1 MNIKHTDGNKLK
13 LNLQHFA
20 VENNLIDVDALGE
33 AKSIDFANKMGDR
46 LNKLFEALGITN
58 KIPMSVGSALKQF
71 RFNVIDSDAPNG
83 DVAEGDIIPLTK
95 VEREL
100 VGITE
105 LEFRKFRKST
115 SAEAI
120 QAHGYDLA
128 INRTDAELIRYV
140 QKKFR
145 TDFFETIEGA
155 VNNPDRTND
164 EALSGKN
171 LQGALSR
178 GRANLSV
185 LLDDEVTPIAL
196 VNPNDV
202 AGHLADGFINSN
214 GAQFGL
220 NLLTPY
226 VGVQVIEFADVPQG
240 TVYMTTAEN
249 LNVAYANP
257 QGELGRAF
265 NFATDQTGFV
275 GVLHDIQSNRLTADT
290 VFASAISMFPEN
302 VDAVVSVAI
311 EAPAD
316 GGGETTPSEA

>member
-1 MNIKHTDGNKLK
+1 M
-13 LNLQHFA
+13 A
-20 VENNLIDVDALGE
+20 VENNLIDVQALGE

-46 LNKLFEALGITN
+46 LNKLFTALGITN
-58 KIPMSVGSALKQF
+58 KIPLNVGSALKQY
-71 RFNVIDSDAPNG
+71 RFNVIESEAPNG
-83 DVAEGDIIPLTK
+83 DVAEGEVIPLTK

-100 VGITE
+100 VNITE

-145 TDFFETIEGA
+145 TDFFATIEGA
-155 VNNPDRTND
+155 VNNPDRTNN
-164 EALSGKN
+164 EVLSGKN

-290 VFASAISMFPEN
+290 VFTSAISMFPEN

-311 EAPAD
+311 EDAAD
-316 GGGETTPSEA
+316 GGTTTTTTTAAV

>member
-1 MNIKHTDGNKLK
+1 MR
-13 LNLQHFA
+13 A
-20 VENNLIDVDALGE
+20 EPNLIDVEALGE
-33 AKSIDFANKMGDR
+33 AKSIDFANKMGER
-46 LNKLFEALGITN
+46 LNKLFTALGITN
-58 KIPMSVGSALKQF
+58 KIPMNVGSALKQY
-71 RFNVIDSDAPNG
+71 RFNVIESEAPNG

-100 VGITE
+100 VNITE
-105 LEFRKFRKST
+105 LQFRKFRKST
-115 SAEAI
+115 SAESI
-120 QAHGYDLA
+120 QSHGYDLA

-145 TDFFETIEGA
+145 TDFFNTIEDA
-155 VNNPDRTND
+155 VNNPDRTNT
-164 EALSGKN
+164 EVLTGKN

-196 VNPNDV
+196 ANPNDV

-214 GAQFGL
+214 GSQFGL

-240 TVYMTTAEN
+240 SVYMTTAEN

-257 QGELGRAF
+257 QGEMGRAF
-265 NFATDQTGFV
+265 NFASDQTGFV
-275 GVLHDIQSNRLTADT
+275 GVLHDIQANRLTADT

-302 VDAVVSVAI
+302 VDAVVSVSI
-311 EAPAD
+311 EEPAAD
-316 GGGETTPSEA
+316 GGETTPS

>member
-20 VENNLIDVDALGE
+20 AEPNLIDVEALGE
-33 AKSIDFANKMGDR
+33 AKSIDFANKMGER
-46 LNKLFEALGITN
+46 LNKLFTALGITN
-58 KIPMSVGSALKQF
+58 KIPMNVGSALKQY
-71 RFNVIDSDAPNG
+71 RFNVIESEAPNG

-100 VGITE
+100 VNITE
-105 LEFRKFRKST
+105 LQFRKFRKST

-120 QAHGYDLA
+120 QSHGYDLA

-145 TDFFETIEGA
+145 TDFFNTIEDA
-155 VNNPDRTND
+155 VNNPDRTNT
-164 EALSGKN
+164 EVLTGKN

-196 VNPNDV
+196 VNPNDI

-214 GAQFGL
+214 GSQFGL

-240 TVYMTTAEN
+240 SVYMTTAEN

-257 QGELGRAF
+257 QGEMGRAF
-265 NFATDQTGFV
+265 NFASDQTGFV
-275 GVLHDIQSNRLTADT
+275 GVLHDIQANRLTADT

-311 EAPAD
+311 EEPAAD
-316 GGGETTPSEA
+316 GGETTPS

>member
-1 MNIKHTDGNKLK
+1 MNIKHTNGNKLK

-20 VENNLIDVDALGE
+20 AEPNLIDVEALGE

-58 KIPMSVGSALKQF
+58 KIPMNVGSALKQY
-71 RFNVIDSDAPNG
+71 RFNVIDSEAPNG
-83 DVAEGDIIPLTK
+83 DVAEGEIIPLTK

-100 VGITE
+100 VNITE

-120 QAHGYDLA
+120 QSHGYDLA

-145 TDFFETIEGA
+145 TDFFKTIEDA
-155 VNNPDRTND
+155 VNSADRTNN
-164 EALSGKN
+164 EQLSGKN

-257 QGELGRAF
+257 QGEMGRAF

-275 GVLHDIQSNRLTADT
+275 GVLHDIQANRLTADT

-302 VDAVVSVAI
+302 VDAVVAVEI
-311 EAPAD
+311 TD
-316 GGGETTPSEA
+316 GGTDAGSTPSEA

>member
-1 MNIKHTDGNKLK
+1 M
-13 LNLQHFA
+13 A
-20 VENNLIDVDALGE
+20 VENNLIDVQALGE

-58 KIPMSVGSALKQF
+58 KTPLNVGSALKQY
-71 RFNVIDSDAPNG
+71 RFNVIDSEAPNG
-83 DVAEGDIIPLTK
+83 DVAEGEIIPLTK

-100 VGITE
+100 VNITE

-145 TDFFETIEGA
+145 TDFFETIESA

-275 GVLHDIQSNRLTADT
+275 GVLHDIQANRLTADT

-311 EAPAD
+311 EDAAD
-316 GGGETTPSEA
+316 GGTTTTTTTAAV

>member
-1 MNIKHTDGNKLK
+1 M
-13 LNLQHFA
+13 A
-20 VENNLIDVDALGE
+20 VENNLIDVQALGE

-46 LNKLFEALGITN
+46 LNKLFTALGITN
-58 KIPMSVGSALKQF
+58 KIPLNVGSALKQY
-71 RFNVIDSDAPNG
+71 RFNVIESEAPNG
-83 DVAEGDIIPLTK
+83 DVAEGEVIPLTK

-100 VGITE
+100 VNITE

-164 EALSGKN
+164 EELSGKN

-290 VFASAISMFPEN
+290 VFTSAISMFPEN

-316 GGGETTPSEA
+316 GDGTSETV

>member
-1 MNIKHTDGNKLK
+1 MK
-13 LNLQHFA
+13 
-20 VENNLIDVDALGE
+20 
-33 AKSIDFANKMGDR
+33 
-46 LNKLFEALGITN
+46 
-58 KIPMSVGSALKQF
+58 VGSALKQY
-71 RFNVIDSDAPNG
+71 RFNVIESEAPNG
-83 DVAEGDIIPLTK
+83 NVEEGEIIPLTK

-100 VGITE
+100 VNITE

-120 QAHGYDLA
+120 QSHGYDLA

-145 TDFFETIEGA
+145 TDFFNTIDDA
-155 VNNPDRTND
+155 VNNPDRTNT
-164 EALSGKN
+164 EALSAKN

-214 GAQFGL
+214 GSQFGL

-257 QGELGRAF
+257 QGEMSRAF
-265 NFATDQTGFV
+265 NFASDQTGFV
-275 GVLHDIQSNRLTADT
+275 GVIHDIQPQRLTADT
-290 VFASAISMFPEN
+290 VYASAISMFPEN
-302 VDAVVSVAI
+302 VDAVVAVDI
-311 EAPAD
+311 EEDTAD
-316 GGGETTPSEA
+316 STTDGSTETV

>member
-1 MNIKHTDGNKLK
+1 M
-13 LNLQHFA
+13 A
-20 VENNLIDVDALGE
+20 VENNLIDVEALGE
-33 AKSIDFANKMGDR
+33 AKSIDFANKMGER

-58 KIPMSVGSALKQF
+58 KIPMNVGSALKQY
-71 RFNVIDSDAPNG
+71 RFNVIESEAPNG
-83 DVAEGDIIPLTK
+83 NVEEGEIIPLTK

-100 VGITE
+100 VNITE

-120 QAHGYDLA
+120 QSHGYDLA

-145 TDFFETIEGA
+145 TDFFKTIDDA
-155 VNNPDRTND
+155 VNNSDRTNT

-214 GAQFGL
+214 GSQFGL

-257 QGELGRAF
+257 QGEMSRAF
-265 NFATDQTGFV
+265 NFASDQTGFV
-275 GVLHDIQSNRLTADT
+275 GVIHDIQPQRLTADT
-290 VFASAISMFPEN
+290 VYASAISMFPEN
-302 VDAVVSVAI
+302 VDAVVAVSI
-311 EAPAD
+311 DKSTDDTTAD
-316 GGGETTPSEA
+316 SGSTSETV

>member
-1 MNIKHTDGNKLK
+1 M
-13 LNLQHFA
+13 A
-20 VENNLIDVDALGE
+20 VENNLIDVQALGE

-46 LNKLFEALGITN
+46 LNKLFEALGVTN
-58 KIPMSVGSALKQF
+58 KIPMSVGSALKQY
-71 RFNVIDSDAPNG
+71 RFNVIDSEAPNG

-100 VGITE
+100 VNITE

-120 QAHGYDLA
+120 QSHGYDLA

-155 VNNPDRTND
+155 VNNADRTNN
-164 EALSGKN
+164 EALSAKN

-214 GAQFGL
+214 GSQFGL

-302 VDAVVSVAI
+302 VDAVIAVEI
-311 EAPAD
+311 TD
-316 GGGETTPSEA
+316 GGTDSGESTPS

>member
-1 MNIKHTDGNKLK
+1 M
-13 LNLQHFA
+13 A
-20 VENNLIDVDALGE
+20 VENNLIDVQALGE
-33 AKSIDFANKMGDR
+33 AKSIDFANKMGER
-46 LNKLFEALGITN
+46 LNKLFTALGITN
-58 KIPMSVGSALKQF
+58 KIPMNVGSALKQY
-71 RFNVIDSDAPNG
+71 RFNVIESEAPNG

-100 VGITE
+100 VNITE

-120 QAHGYDLA
+120 QSHGYDLA

-155 VNNPDRTND
+155 VNNPDRTNN
-164 EALSGKN
+164 EALSAKN

-214 GAQFGL
+214 GSQFGL

-316 GGGETTPSEA
+316 GGETTPSEA

>member
-1 MNIKHTDGNKLK
+1 M
-13 LNLQHFA
+13 A
-20 VENNLIDVDALGE
+20 VEKNLIDVQALGE
-33 AKSIDFANKMGDR
+33 AKSIDFANKMGER

-58 KIPMSVGSALKQF
+58 KIPANVGSALKQY
-71 RFNVIDSDAPNG
+71 RFKVIESDSPDGN
-83 DVAEGDIIPLTK
+83 VAEGEVIPLTK

-100 VGITE
+100 VNITE

-115 SAEAI
+115 SVEAV

-145 TDFFETIEGA
+145 TDFFTMLRGA
-155 VNNPDRTND
+155 LENTDRTNN

-178 GRANLSV
+178 GRANLSI
-185 LLDDEVTPIAL
+185 LLDDEITPIAL

-202 AGHLADGFINSN
+202 AGHLADGFINST
-214 GAQFGL
+214 GAQFGM

-226 VGVQVIEFADVPQG
+226 VGVKVIEFADVPAG
-240 TVYMTTAEN
+240 EVWMTTAEN
-249 LNVAYANP
+249 LNVFYANP
-257 QGELGRAF
+257 RGEMSRAF
-265 NFATDQTGFV
+265 NFATDATGFV

-290 VFASAISMFPEN
+290 VYTSAVTMFPEN
-302 VDAVVSVAI
+302 VDAVVKVTIDA
-311 EAPAD
+311 EQGNAPASNSPE
-316 GGGETTPSEA
+316 GGETV

>member
-1 MNIKHTDGNKLK
+1 M
-13 LNLQHFA
+13 A
-20 VENNLIDVDALGE
+20 VENNLIDVQALGE

-46 LNKLFEALGITN
+46 LNKLFTALGITN
-58 KIPMSVGSALKQF
+58 KIPLNVGSALKQY
-71 RFNVIDSDAPNG
+71 RFNVIDSEAPNG

-100 VGITE
+100 VNITE

-155 VNNPDRTND
+155 VNNPDRTNT
-164 EALSGKN
+164 EVLSGKN

-290 VFASAISMFPEN
+290 VFTSAISMFPEN

-311 EAPAD
+311 DDSTD
-316 GGGETTPSEA
+316 GGTTTTTTTAAV

>member
-1 MNIKHTDGNKLK
+1 MNIKHTQGKLK

-20 VENNLIDVDALGE
+20 AEPNLIDVEALGE
-33 AKSIDFANKMGDR
+33 AKSIDFANKMGER
-46 LNKLFEALGITN
+46 LNKLFTALGITN
-58 KIPMSVGSALKQF
+58 KIPMNVGSALKQY
-71 RFNVIDSDAPNG
+71 RFNIIESEAPNG

-100 VGITE
+100 VNITE

-120 QAHGYDLA
+120 QSHGYDLA

-155 VNNPDRTND
+155 VNNADRTNN
-164 EALSGKN
+164 EALSARN

-214 GAQFGL
+214 GSQFGL

-302 VDAVVSVAI
+302 VDAVVAVEI
-311 EAPAD
+311 TD
-316 GGGETTPSEA
+316 GGTDSGSTPSEA

>member
-1 MNIKHTDGNKLK
+1 M
-13 LNLQHFA
+13 A
-20 VENNLIDVDALGE
+20 VENNLIDVEALGE
-33 AKSIDFANKMGDR
+33 AKSIDFANKMGER

-58 KIPMSVGSALKQF
+58 KIPMNVGSALKQY
-71 RFNVIDSDAPNG
+71 RFNVVESEAPNG
-83 DVAEGDIIPLTK
+83 DVEEGEIIPLTK

-100 VGITE
+100 VKITE

-120 QAHGYDLA
+120 QSHGYDLA

-145 TDFFETIEGA
+145 TDFFNSIEDA
-155 VNNPDRTND
+155 VNNTDRTNT
-164 EALSGKN
+164 EELAAKN

-202 AGHLADGFINSN
+202 AGYLADGFINST
-214 GAQFGL
+214 GSRFGL

-226 VGVQVIEFADVPQG
+226 VGAQVIEFADVPQG

-257 QGELGRAF
+257 QGEMSRAF
-265 NFATDQTGFV
+265 NFASDQTGFV
-275 GVLHDIQSNRLTADT
+275 GVIHDIQPQRLTADT
-290 VFASAISMFPEN
+290 VYASAISMFPEN
-302 VDAVVSVAI
+302 VDAVIAVDISD
-311 EAPAD
+311 EQAD
-316 GGGETTPSEA
+316 GGSTPSTGE

>member
-20 VENNLIDVDALGE
+20 VEPNLIDVDALGE

-58 KIPMSVGSALKQF
+58 KIPMSVGSALKQY
-71 RFNVIDSDAPNG
+71 RFNVIDSEAPNG

-95 VEREL
+95 VEREP
-100 VGITE
+100 VNITE

-120 QAHGYDLA
+120 QSHGYDLA

-145 TDFFETIEGA
+145 TDFFSTIEDA
-155 VNNPDRTND
+155 VNNEDRTND
-164 EALSGKN
+164 EALSAPN

-202 AGHLADGFINSN
+202 AGYLADGFINSN
-214 GAQFGL
+214 GSQFGL

-257 QGELGRAF
+257 QGEMGRAF

-275 GVLHDIQSNRLTADT
+275 GVLHDIQANRLTADT

-302 VDAVVSVAI
+302 VDAVVSVEI
-311 EAPAD
+311 T
-316 GGGETTPSEA
+316 GESSPSEAE

>member
-1 MNIKHTDGNKLK
+1 M
-13 LNLQHFA
+13 A
-20 VENNLIDVDALGE
+20 VENNLIDVEALGE
-33 AKSIDFANKMGDR
+33 AKSIDFANKMGER

-58 KIPMSVGSALKQF
+58 KIPMNVGSALKQY
-71 RFNVIDSDAPNG
+71 RFNVVESEAPNG
-83 DVAEGDIIPLTK
+83 NVEEGEIIPLTK

-100 VGITE
+100 VKITE

-120 QAHGYDLA
+120 QSHGYDLA

-145 TDFFETIEGA
+145 TDFFNSIEDA
-155 VNNPDRTND
+155 VNNADRTNT
-164 EALSGKN
+164 EELAAKN

-202 AGHLADGFINSN
+202 AGYLADGFINST
-214 GAQFGL
+214 GSQFGL

-226 VGVQVIEFADVPQG
+226 VGAQVIEFADVPRG

-257 QGELGRAF
+257 QGEMSRAF
-265 NFATDQTGFV
+265 NFASDQTGFV
-275 GVLHDIQSNRLTADT
+275 GVIHDIQPQRLTADT
-290 VFASAISMFPEN
+290 VYASAISMFPEN
-302 VDAVVSVAI
+302 VDAVIAVDISD
-311 EAPAD
+311 EQAD
-316 GGGETTPSEA
+316 GGFTPSTGE

>member
-1 MNIKHTDGNKLK
+1 M
-13 LNLQHFA
+13 A
-20 VENNLIDVDALGE
+20 VENNLIDVEALGE
-33 AKSIDFANKMGDR
+33 AKSIDFANKMGER

-58 KIPMSVGSALKQF
+58 KIPMNVGSALKQY
-71 RFNVIDSDAPNG
+71 RFNVIESEAPNG
-83 DVAEGDIIPLTK
+83 NVEEGEIIPLTK

-100 VGITE
+100 VNITE

-120 QAHGYDLA
+120 QSHGYDLA

-145 TDFFETIEGA
+145 TDFFETIEAA
-155 VNNPDRTND
+155 VNNADRTNT

-214 GAQFGL
+214 GSQFGL

-257 QGELGRAF
+257 QGEMSRAF
-265 NFATDQTGFV
+265 NFASDQTGFV
-275 GVLHDIQSNRLTADT
+275 GVIHDIQPQRLTADT
-290 VFASAISMFPEN
+290 VYASAISMFPEN
-302 VDAVVSVAI
+302 VDAVVAVDI
-311 EAPAD
+311 TGEQAD
-316 GGGETTPSEA
+316 GGADTPSEA

>member
-1 MNIKHTDGNKLK
+1 M
-13 LNLQHFA
+13 A
-20 VENNLIDVDALGE
+20 VENNLIDVQALGE

-46 LNKLFEALGITN
+46 LNKLFTALGITN
-58 KIPMSVGSALKQF
+58 KIPMNVGSALKQY
-71 RFNVIDSDAPNG
+71 RFNVIESEAPNG
-83 DVAEGDIIPLTK
+83 DVAEGEVIPLTK

-100 VGITE
+100 VNITE

-120 QAHGYDLA
+120 QSHGYDLA

-164 EALSGKN
+164 EELTGKN

-290 VFASAISMFPEN
+290 VFTSAISMFPEN

-316 GGGETTPSEA
+316 GGGETSPSEA

>member
-33 AKSIDFANKMGDR
+33 AKSIDFANKMGER

-58 KIPMSVGSALKQF
+58 KIPLSVGSALKQY

-100 VGITE
+100 VNITE

-145 TDFFETIEGA
+145 TDFFSTIEDA
-155 VNNPDRTND
+155 VNNEDRTND
-164 EALSGKN
+164 EELSGKN

-302 VDAVVSVAI
+302 VDAVVSVEI
-311 EAPAD
+311 TDD
-316 GGGETTPSEA
+316 GESSPSEA

>member
-1 MNIKHTDGNKLK
+1 M
-13 LNLQHFA
+13 A
-20 VENNLIDVDALGE
+20 VENNLIDVQALGE

-58 KIPMSVGSALKQF
+58 KIPLNVGSALKQY
-71 RFNVIDSDAPNG
+71 RFNVIDSEAPNG
-83 DVAEGDIIPLTK
+83 DVAEGEVIPLTK

-100 VGITE
+100 VNITE

-290 VFASAISMFPEN
+290 VFTSAISMFPEN

-311 EAPAD
+311 EEPTD
-316 GGGETTPSEA
+316 GGGETSPSEA

>member
-1 MNIKHTDGNKLK
+1 M
-13 LNLQHFA
+13 A
-20 VENNLIDVDALGE
+20 VENNLIDVEALGE
-33 AKSIDFANKMGDR
+33 AKSIDFANKMGER

-58 KIPMSVGSALKQF
+58 KIPMNVGSALKQY
-71 RFNVIDSDAPNG
+71 RFNVVESEAPNG
-83 DVAEGDIIPLTK
+83 NVEEGEIIPLTK

-100 VGITE
+100 VNITE

-120 QAHGYDLA
+120 QSHGYDLA

-145 TDFFETIEGA
+145 TDFFNTIKEA
-155 VNNPDRTND
+155 VDNENRTNT

-214 GAQFGL
+214 GSQFGL

-257 QGELGRAF
+257 QGEMSRAF
-265 NFATDQTGFV
+265 NFASDQTGFV
-275 GVLHDIQSNRLTADT
+275 GVIHDIQPQRLTADT
-290 VFASAISMFPEN
+290 VYASAISMFPEN
-302 VDAVVSVAI
+302 VDAVIAVDI
-311 EAPAD
+311 EGEQTD
-316 GGGETTPSEA
+316 GGSTPSEA

>member
-1 MNIKHTDGNKLK
+1 M
-13 LNLQHFA
+13 A
-20 VENNLIDVDALGE
+20 VENNLIDVEALGE
-33 AKSIDFANKMGDR
+33 AKSIDFANKMGER

-58 KIPMSVGSALKQF
+58 KIPMNVGSALKQY
-71 RFNVIDSDAPNG
+71 RFNVVESEAPNG
-83 DVAEGDIIPLTK
+83 NVEEGEIIPLTK

-100 VGITE
+100 VNITE

-120 QAHGYDLA
+120 QSHGYDLA

-145 TDFFETIEGA
+145 TDFFNTIDAA
-155 VNNPDRTND
+155 VNNENRTNT
-164 EALSGKN
+164 EQLSGKN

-257 QGELGRAF
+257 QGEMSRAF
-265 NFATDQTGFV
+265 NFASDQTGFV
-275 GVLHDIQSNRLTADT
+275 GVIHDIQPQRLTADT
-290 VFASAISMFPEN
+290 VYASAISMFPEN
-302 VDAVVSVAI
+302 IDAVIAVDI
-311 EAPAD
+311 TGNQAD
-316 GGGETTPSEA
+316 DATPSEA

>member
-1 MNIKHTDGNKLK
+1 MT
-13 LNLQHFA
+13 
-20 VENNLIDVDALGE
+20 VENNLIDVEALGK

-58 KIPMSVGSALKQF
+58 KIPMNVGSALKQF

-100 VGITE
+100 VNITE

-120 QAHGYDLA
+120 QAQGYDLA

-145 TDFFETIEGA
+145 TDFFSTIEDA
-155 VNNPDRTND
+155 VNNEDRTND
-164 EALSGKN
+164 EELSAPN

-275 GVLHDIQSNRLTADT
+275 GVLHDIQANRLTADT

-302 VDAVVSVAI
+302 VDAVVAVEI
-311 EAPAD
+311 T
-316 GGGETTPSEA
+316 GESTPSEAE

>member
-1 MNIKHTDGNKLK
+1 MNIKHTNGNKLK

-20 VENNLIDVDALGE
+20 VENNLIDVQALGE

-58 KIPMSVGSALKQF
+58 KIPMSVGSALKQY
-71 RFNVIDSDAPNG
+71 RFNVIDSEAPNG
-83 DVAEGDIIPLTK
+83 DVAEGEIIPLTK
-95 VEREL
+95 VEREP
-100 VGITE
+100 VNITE

-120 QAHGYDLA
+120 QSHGYDLA

-145 TDFFETIEGA
+145 TDFFNTIEDA
-155 VNNPDRTND
+155 VNNPDRTNN

-214 GAQFGL
+214 GSQFGL

-240 TVYMTTAEN
+240 SVYMTTAEN

-257 QGELGRAF
+257 QGEMGRAF
-265 NFATDQTGFV
+265 NFASDQTGFV
-275 GVLHDIQSNRLTADT
+275 GVIHDIQANRLTADT
-290 VFASAISMFPEN
+290 VFASALSMFPEN

-316 GGGETTPSEA
+316 GGGETTPS

>member
-1 MNIKHTDGNKLK
+1 M
-13 LNLQHFA
+13 A
-20 VENNLIDVDALGE
+20 VENNLIDVEALGE
-33 AKSIDFANKMGDR
+33 AKSIDFANKMGER

-58 KIPMSVGSALKQF
+58 KIPMNVGSALKQY
-71 RFNVIDSDAPNG
+71 RFNVIESEAPNG
-83 DVAEGDIIPLTK
+83 NVEEGEIIPLTK

-100 VGITE
+100 VNITE

-120 QAHGYDLA
+120 QSHGYDLA

-145 TDFFETIEGA
+145 TDFFNTIDDA
-155 VNNPDRTND
+155 VKNAERTNT
-164 EALSGKN
+164 EALSAKN

-214 GAQFGL
+214 GSQFGL

-257 QGELGRAF
+257 QGEMSRAF
-265 NFATDQTGFV
+265 NFASDQTGFV
-275 GVLHDIQSNRLTADT
+275 GVIHDIQPQRLTADT
-290 VFASAISMFPEN
+290 VYASAISMFPEN
-302 VDAVVSVAI
+302 VDAVVAVDI
-311 EAPAD
+311 EEDTAD
-316 GGGETTPSEA
+316 STTDGSTETV

>member
-1 MNIKHTDGNKLK
+1 MNIKHTNGNKLK

-20 VENNLIDVDALGE
+20 AEPNLIDVEALGE

-58 KIPMSVGSALKQF
+58 KIPMNVGSALKQY
-71 RFNVIDSDAPNG
+71 RFNVIDSEAPNG
-83 DVAEGDIIPLTK
+83 DVAEGEIIPLTK

-100 VGITE
+100 VNITE

-120 QAHGYDLA
+120 QSHGYDLA

-155 VNNPDRTND
+155 VNNPDRTNTD
-164 EALSGKN
+164 ELSGKN
-171 LQGALSR
+171 LQGALSK

-214 GAQFGL
+214 GSQFGL

-311 EAPAD
+311 EDAAD
-316 GGGETTPSEA
+316 GESAPSEA

>member
-1 MNIKHTDGNKLK
+1 MNKKHTQGKLR

-20 VENNLIDVDALGE
+20 VENNLIDVEALGE

-46 LNKLFEALGITN
+46 LNKLFEALGVTN
-58 KIPMSVGSALKQF
+58 KIPMNVGSALKQY
-71 RFNVIDSDAPNG
+71 RFNVIESEAPNG

-100 VGITE
+100 VNITE

-120 QAHGYDLA
+120 QSHGYDLA

-155 VNNPDRTND
+155 VNNSDRTNN
-164 EALSGKN
+164 EALSARN
-171 LQGALSR
+171 LQGALSK

-214 GAQFGL
+214 GSQFGL

-316 GGGETTPSEA
+316 GGDSTPSEA